1 MEPLAVQY
9 RVLSVMTE
17 SLDQKILNRAL
28 AFDFPL
34 QTFVVGLTRRIYRLA
49 LPLVSPETLFSSS
62 KYFLIMHTLLYF
74 SGLKDG
80 IIMVKHTHR

>member
-1 MEPLAVQY
+1 MK
-9 RVLSVMTE
+9 VMTE
-17 SLDQKILNRAL
+17 SLDQIIFNRAL

-34 QTFVVGLTRRIYRLA
+34 QTFVVGLTRRIYRLT
-49 LPLVSPETLFSSS
+49 LPPVSPETLFSSS

-80 IIMVKHTHR
+80 IIMAAHTHQ